1 MVNAS
6 AKMCGEVHVRL
17 IFHTKCTALEQGS
30 SFFQFPPGLG
40 PVFKM
45 CCFCRTYI
53 NRRDLPMTHP
63 HSHKFVLFATS
74 APVRDILEVPDM
86 KTHKLGMILSF

>member
-1 MVNAS
+1 
-6 AKMCGEVHVRL
+6 
-17 IFHTKCTALEQGS
+17 
-30 SFFQFPPGLG
+30 
-40 PVFKM
+40 
-45 CCFCRTYI
+45 
-53 NRRDLPMTHP
+53 MTHP